1 MTASTFCF
9 WRQHHGTGWQTGAVN
24 YIGLGDRVDPDGA
37 WQLVGVLADT
47 TPRSYRTFA
56 AKYFGVRQLGDLE
69 LAVGEVDRFVDQ
81 LSCDLCAVHGALHRA
96 PVCDGVPGRLSTQ
109 PWRTA

>member
-1 MTASTFCF
+1 MLVTGVESFIQGLLTL
-9 WRQHHGTGWQTGAVN
+9 QGTPCN
-24 YIGLGDRVDPDGA
+24 
-37 WQLVGVLADT
+37 
-47 TPRSYRTFA
+47 
-56 AKYFGVRQLGDLE
+56 RQLGDLE